1 MIDFEFSEEQNLFGE
16 VVKDFAAREVA
27 PLVDKYEKEKR
38 FPVQLFPKLG
48 EMGFLGIMFPE
59 EYGGAGADKVTECI
73 FVEEMGRVCA
83 GIAMSINAHV
93 GLGCLPLWKSGTEGQ
108 KQKYL
113 VPGLAG
119 RKIGAFAL
127 TEPGAGS
134 DATGIET
141 EAVKIDGK
149 YILNG
154 KKVWIGNA
162 PVADFIIVAAYTDRD
177 KRGEGISLLIVEKGF
192 PGFSVTKKF
201 EKVGH
206 KASEHGELTF
216 ENCEVPEE
224 NLLGER
230 EGGFGDLMDTLISAR
245 ITHSI
250 KSVGLAQAA
259 FEYAL
264 KYSKER
270 TQFGQPI
277 CNFQAIRMKLS
288 EMASRLQAARQLVY
302 FACDMK
308 DTGKRCDLEAGMA
321 KIISAETVEYVTRE
335 AMQIFGGYGY
345 SKEYP
350 VERFWRDGRVIS
362 IFEGT
367 SEIQHEVIARRL
379 LEL

>member
-1 MIDFEFSEEQNLFGE
+1 MIDFEFTEEQKLFRE
-16 VVKDFAAREVA
+16 VVRGFAEREVA

-73 FVEEMGRVCA
+73 FVEEMGRVCS

-93 GLGCLPLWKSGTEGQ
+93 GLGCLPLWKFGTEEQ

-119 RKIGAFAL
+119 EKIGSFAL

-134 DATGIET
+134 DATGIKT

-149 YILNG
+149 YVLNG

-162 PVADFIIVAAYTDRD
+162 PVADYIIVAAYTDKD
-177 KRGEGISLLIVEKGF
+177 KRGEGISILIVEKDF

-216 ENCEVPEE
+216 ENCEVPEG
-224 NLLGER
+224 NLLGGR
-230 EGGFGDLMDTLISAR
+230 EGGFGELVDTLISAR
-245 ITHSI
+245 ITHAM

-270 TQFGQPI
+270 EAFGRPI
-277 CNFQAIRMKLS
+277 SKFQAISFKLA
-288 EMASRLQAARQLVY
+288 EMATKIETARLLAYKAAWLYDR
-302 FACDMK
+302 
-308 DTGKRCDLEAGMA
+308 GERCVKEASMA
-321 KIISAETVEYVTRE
+321 KLYSAEVVQWVATE
-335 AMQIFGGYGY
+335 AVQVLGGYGY
-345 SKEYP
+345 GVEFP
-350 VERFWRDGRVIS
+350 VERY
-362 IFEGT
+362 
-367 SEIQHEVIARRL
+367 
-379 LEL
+379 